1 MTSIPPFAKVL
12 IANRGEIAVR
22 IARTC
27 HELGIGVVAVYSDA
41 DRTALHV
48 RVADEAYRIGPPPVR
63 ESYLK
68 IEAIL
73 DVAARSGAEA
83 VHPGYGFLSENA
95 EFAER
100 VQGAGMTFIGPPASA
115 IREMGDKAGAKR
127 LMIAAGVPVVPGY
140 QELDQSDERL
150 RREAARIGY
159 PLMVKAAAGGGGRG
173 LREVREAADF
183 QDQLEGARREAMA
196 AFGDDRVLLE
206 RRVADAHHV
215 EVQVFADGAGNVV
228 YLGER
233 DCSVQRRHQKVIEE
247 SPSPVVDEDLRRRMG
262 EDAVRAVVRVG
273 YTNAGTVEFLVG
285 RNGDYYFLEMNTRL
299 QVEHPVTEAVT
310 GLDLVRLQLDVAAGK
325 QLPFT
330 QEEVS
335 ISGHAIEARLYAEDP
350 FMDFLPSA
358 GRLTRYRMPSGDGIR
373 VDTGYVQGGMV
384 TPYYDSML
392 AKIIVNASDRGDA
405 IRRLSYALAGTS
417 ISGVATNLPMLRIF
431 AASPAFGAGD
441 ASTDYLDQNWPALAA
456 EKSIALDV
464 AAGATGFLLT
474 DADQV
479 ADGFLDPWRRAVPWR
494 VGTAARVVPLII
506 DDRKILVTVRLG
518 SATGNWL
525 LSVAG
530 EEVDA
535 AFDRISGTELT
546 MRFRDTV
553 ERCTR
558 TVMNGGAQKL
568 VLHDRE
574 HLVRLAW
581 PNSPDA
587 AAASVQ
593 VGGGGGLLSSPMP
606 GVIAKLNVQEGDT
619 VKERQTL
626 AVLEAMKMEHAIQAT
641 FDGRVKRV
649 HCEQG
654 ERVAGGTVLFELE
667 PADAE

>member
-1 MTSIPPFAKVL
+1 MTSPLFAKVL

-22 IARTC
+22 IVRTC

-63 ESYLK
+63 ESYLN

-150 RREAARIGY
+150 RREADRIGY

-215 EVQVFADGAGNVV
+215 EVQVFADKAGNVV

-350 FMDFLPSA
+350 FKDFLPSA

-373 VDTGYVQGGMV
+373 VDTGYAQGGMV

-405 IRRLSYALAGTS
+405 MRRLSYALAGTS
-417 ISGVATNLPMLRIF
+417 ISGVATNLPMLRIV
-431 AASPAFGAGD
+431 AASPTFGAGD
-441 ASTDYLDQNWPALAA
+441 ASTEYLDQNWPALAT
-456 EKSIALDV
+456 EKGIALDV

-474 DADQV
+474 DADQM
-479 ADGFLDPWRRAVPWR
+479 AHGFLDPWRRAVPWR
-494 VGTAARVVPLII
+494 VGTATRVVPLII

-530 EEVDA
+530 EEVNA

-568 VLHDRE
+568 VLHDLE

-606 GVIAKLNVQEGDT
+606 GVIAKLNVREGDT

-667 PADAE
+667 PAAAE